1 MKKETLCKECCNTI
15 KTTICDVCGMDL
27 LPGRIRELG
36 REILHFPGNPITLD
50 MDGTYDFCS
59 LKCLQDFI
67 NDEIKKGIQ

>member
-1 MKKETLCKECCNTI
+1 
-15 KTTICDVCGMDL
+15 MDL